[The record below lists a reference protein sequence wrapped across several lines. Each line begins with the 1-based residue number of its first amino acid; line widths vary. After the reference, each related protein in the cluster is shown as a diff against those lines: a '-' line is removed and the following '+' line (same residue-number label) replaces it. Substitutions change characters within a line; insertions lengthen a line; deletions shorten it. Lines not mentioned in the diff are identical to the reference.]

1 MKTVIRRRQ
10 ENNVCV
16 IEIVMRQGE
25 KENLAVRLASV
36 TSYGTI
42 IHKRPSCLQY
52 TVQSPQDSSTSRL
65 LRQGSRSL
73 QEKHTTPTLIFCQTA
88 AIGVPSPTSTR
99 YLQIW

>member
-1 MKTVIRRRQ
+1 MY
-10 ENNVCV
+10 V

-25 KENLAVRLASV
+25 KENLAERLASV

-73 QEKHTTPTLIFCQTA
+73 QEKHTTQTLIFCHRLQPLVYL
-88 AIGVPSPTSTR
+88 VPRAPDISKFGDLEFFS
-99 YLQIW
+99 LI